1 MEWINECIIGLLT
14 ALIKNDFENGSIST
28 YLTGR
33 IGQSFR
39 LEIGIKYI
47 LNLQMMGK
55 QYFDNIV
62 RCLS

>member
-28 YLTGR
+28 YLAGR

-47 LNLQMMGK
+47 LDLQMMGK
-55 QYFDNIV
+55 
-62 RCLS
+62 